1 MEPYITVIV
10 TAFNRQNFVKE
21 AVESVLEQNL
31 ARDEYEIIVVNN
43 FNDPEFDDFC
53 KTNNVLSLGYSE
65 NGMGQMVV
73 LGIEAAKGEVICF
86 LDDDDTFNEGKLLYV
101 RDLFISNPKL
111 IYYHNDGIY
120 TDLHMN
126 PIESLNMQNTKQVE
140 SIFLEENEKDI
151 SLKNFLQHVHRFGT
165 SCISIRK
172 SPFDQYLDGI
182 KLIRVSP
189 DIVITTCAM
198 LATGAVYSD
207 NRKLTNYRV
216 WELQW
221 SSYRTDKTPDG
232 INTIHSRAVDS
243 AYGYEVLSQFTLTS
257 PHIHV
262 KRYIEGVLLA
272 RTVSCSILN
281 PNPSRKE
288 LVAAWK
294 RFVAKRSLTDTV
306 NLLMESSTIFSV
318 LSTIAYGIAPK
329 LSRTIFI
336 RLTPTV

>member
-1 MEPYITVIV
+1 MEPYISVII

-31 ARDEYEIIVVNN
+31 EREEYEIIVVNN
-43 FNDPEFDDFC
+43 FNDPVFDEFC
-53 KTNNVLSLGYSE
+53 KTKNISSLGYSE
-65 NGMGQMVV
+65 NGIGQMMV

-86 LDDDDTFNEGKLLYV
+86 LDDDDTFNEEKLLYV
-101 RDLFISNPKL
+101 KHLFISHPQL

-120 TDLHMN
+120 TDLHLN
-126 PIESLNMQNTKQVE
+126 PIKSLNMQNTKQAE
-140 SIFLEENEKDI
+140 SIFLEEDEKDY

-165 SCISIRK
+165 SCISVRK
-172 SPFDQYLDGI
+172 SPFDQYLEGI

-189 DIVITTCAM
+189 DIFITTCAM
-198 LATGAVYSD
+198 LASGAVYSD

-216 WELQW
+216 WKSQW
-221 SSYRTDKTPDG
+221 SSYRTDRTPDG
-232 INTIHSRAVDS
+232 IKTIHSRALDS
-243 AYGYEVLSQFTLTS
+243 AYGYEVLLRFTLVS

-262 KRYIEGVLLA
+262 KRYIESVFLA

-288 LVAAWK
+288 ILAAWK
-294 RFVAKRSLTDTV
+294 RFVAKISLADTV
-306 NLLMESSTIFSV
+306 NLLMESATIFSV
-318 LSTIAYGIAPK
+318 LSTIAYEIAPT
-329 LSRTIFI
+329 LSRTVFI